1 MVNFNVSNVEG
12 KMALISKKI
21 VIVVNN
27 SWYAWNMRANLG
39 FAFQK
44 QGYEVVFISPY
55 DKYSENIK
63 EHFRYIDIN
72 INSKGI
78 NPIED
83 LKTIYM
89 YYKTYKELKPDIVLQ
104 YTIKPNIYGTI
115 AASMLNIPTI
125 NNIAGLGTLFI
136 KQNFITSIAKWLYK
150 FSQKRA
156 TKIFFQ
162 NQDDFKMF
170 VEEKLVLQE
179 KCDVLPGSGVD
190 INKFVPIEKK
200 EDDGVFRFL
209 LISRMLWAKGI
220 QEFIDAAKII
230 KEKYNN
236 VEFQLLGHLDV
247 ESPTAISK
255 EQMDIWVKNGFIN
268 YLGSS
273 DDVRVEI
280 SQADC
285 IVLPSFYRE
294 GTPRILLESAS
305 MAKPIIT
312 TDNVGCKDVVDDG
325 VNGFL
330 CKIKDSED
338 LALKMEK
345 MLNLSFDERNTMG
358 KAGREKIVKEF
369 DEKIVIEKYLKAIES
384 ILK

>member
-1 MVNFNVSNVEG
+1 M
-12 KMALISKKI
+12 KKI
-21 VIVVNN
+21 AIVVNN

-44 QGYEVVFISPY
+44 KGYKVVFISPY

-63 EHFRYIDIN
+63 EHFEYIDIK
-72 INSKGI
+72 INSKGM

-83 LKTIYM
+83 LKTIYAF
-89 YYKTYKELKPDIVLQ
+89 YCVYKDIKPDIILH
-104 YTIKPNIYGTI
+104 YNIKPNIYGTI
-115 AASMLNIPTI
+115 AASILNIPTI

-136 KQNFITSIAKWLYK
+136 KQNFVTKIAKFLYK

-170 VEEKLVLQE
+170 VDENLVQKE
-179 KCDVLPGSGVD
+179 KCDILPGSGVD
-190 INKFVPIEKK
+190 VEKFLPVEKK
-200 EDDGVFRFL
+200 DDGIFRFL
-209 LISRMLWAKGI
+209 LVSRMLWAKGI
-220 QEFIDAAKII
+220 QEFVDAAKII
-230 KEKYNN
+230 KNKYNN

-255 EQMDIWVKNGFIN
+255 EQMDIWVKNGFVN

-273 DDVRVEI
+273 DDVRAEI
-280 SQADC
+280 CKADC

-305 MAKPIIT
+305 MEKPIIT
-312 TDNVGCKDVVDDG
+312 TDNVGCKDVVDAG
-325 VNGFL
+325 INGFL
-330 CKIKDSED
+330 CNIKDSVD

-345 MLNLSFDERNTMG
+345 MLNLTQNERSFMG
-358 KAGREKIVKEF
+358 KAGREKMMNFF
-369 DEKIVIEKYLKAIES
+369 DERIVINKYIKAIEE
-384 ILK
+384 IK

>member
-1 MVNFNVSNVEG
+1 LT
-12 KMALISKKI
+12 KKKI
-21 VIVVNN
+21 AIVVNN

-44 QGYEVVFISPY
+44 RGYEVVFICPF

-63 EHFRYIDIN
+63 EYFEYIDIEVN
-72 INSKGI
+72 TKGT

-83 LKTIYM
+83 LKTIYR
-89 YYKTYKELKPDIVLQ
+89 YYKIYKEVKPDIVLQ
-104 YTIKPNIYGTI
+104 YTIKPNIYGTL
-115 AASMLNIPTI
+115 AASILSIPTI

-136 KQNFITSIAKWLYK
+136 KQNFVTKIAKWLYK
-150 FSQKRA
+150 VSQKKA

-170 VEEKLVLQE
+170 VDEGLVQKD

-190 INKFVPIEKK
+190 IEKFQPVVN

-220 QEFIDAAKII
+220 LEFVDAAKII
-230 KEKYNN
+230 KQKYSN
-236 VEFQLLGHLDV
+236 VDFQLLGHLDMQ
-247 ESPTAISK
+247 SPTAISK
-255 EQMDIWVKNGFIN
+255 EQMDIWVKDGYVN

-305 MAKPIIT
+305 MQMPIIT
-312 TDNVGCKDVVDDG
+312 TDNVGCRDVVDDG
-325 VNGFL
+325 INGYL
-330 CKIKDSED
+330 CEVKNPQD
-338 LALKMEK
+338 LADKMEQ
-345 MLNLSFDERNTMG
+345 MLNLTNEERNIMG
-358 KAGREKIVKEF
+358 KAGRKKIVKEF
-369 DEKIVIEKYLKAIES
+369 DEKIVINKYLKAIEG
-384 ILK
+384 ILI